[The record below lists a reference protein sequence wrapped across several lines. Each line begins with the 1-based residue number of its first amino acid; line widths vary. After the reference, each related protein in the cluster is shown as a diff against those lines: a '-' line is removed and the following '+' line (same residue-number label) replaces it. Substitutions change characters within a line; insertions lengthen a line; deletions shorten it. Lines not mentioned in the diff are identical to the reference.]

1 MLDIIIPVEP
11 MSLVVESK
19 VGRKRVVVIPK
30 AIAEAVKIREGQK
43 IRIMAVEDK
52 IVIEPVRDAIWLA
65 LYGEKIG
72 RVLPEEIE
80 EESMREQEKLA
91 EK

>member
-1 MLDIIIPVEP
+1 MVEP
-11 MSLVVESK
+11 MSLVIESK
-19 VGRKRVVVIPK
+19 VGRKRVIVIPK

-72 RVLPEEIE
+72 RILPEEIE